1 MARLILRHL
10 LSACGMGMVLLG
22 TVPAQESTPS
32 QKAAE
37 AIQKFTQTPKAV
49 SRSLEVLTE
58 AAKKTLQQTI
68 GEKPGTSSK
77 ATSDDLTMPPKQS
90 ERPAPARFSPDG
102 RRDPFQPMTLRTKNS
117 FRPRENLSPL
127 ERLDLG
133 QITLVGIVWD
143 EKEPKAV
150 VEIPEA
156 GDTARGY
163 IVKIGTPIG
172 TADGKIKGITRNE
185 VIVEEF
191 YTDIHGAKRRREV
204 SKKLTTE

>member
-1 MARLILRHL
+1 
-10 LSACGMGMVLLG
+10 MGMVLLG
-22 TVPAQESTPS
+22 TVGAQESTPS
-32 QKAAE
+32 QKTTE
-37 AIQKFTQTPKAV
+37 AIQKFTQTPKAI

-58 AAKKTLQQTI
+58 AAKKTLQQAI
-68 GEKPGTSSK
+68 GEKPATGSK
-77 ATSDDLTMPPKQS
+77 AASDDLTMPPKQP

-102 RRDPFQPMTLRTKNS
+102 KRDPFQPMTLRTKNS
-117 FRPRENLSPL
+117 SRPRDNLSPL

-172 TADGKIKGITRNE
+172 TADGKVKGITRNE

-191 YTDIHGAKRRREV
+191 YTDIQGAKRRREV

>member
-1 MARLILRHL
+1 
-10 LSACGMGMVLLG
+10 MGMVLLG
-22 TVPAQESTPS
+22 NVAAQESTPS
-32 QKAAE
+32 QKTSD
-37 AIQKFTQTPKAV
+37 AIQKFTQTPKAI
-49 SRSLEVLTE
+49 SRSLEALTE
-58 AAKKTLQQTI
+58 AAKKTLQQAV
-68 GEKPGTSSK
+68 GEKPATSSK
-77 ATSDDLTMPPKQS
+77 ATSDDLTTPPKQS
-90 ERPAPARFSPDG
+90 ERPAAARFSPDG

-117 FRPRENLSPL
+117 SRPRENLSPL

-133 QITLVGIVWD
+133 QISLVGIVWD

-191 YTDIHGAKRRREV
+191 YTDTHGVKRTREV

>member
-1 MARLILRHL
+1 
-10 LSACGMGMVLLG
+10 
-22 TVPAQESTPS
+22 
-32 QKAAE
+32 
-37 AIQKFTQTPKAV
+37 
-49 SRSLEVLTE
+49 
-58 AAKKTLQQTI
+58 
-68 GEKPGTSSK
+68 
-77 ATSDDLTMPPKQS
+77 
-90 ERPAPARFSPDG
+90 
-102 RRDPFQPMTLRTKNS
+102 MTLRTKNS
-117 FRPRENLSPL
+117 SRPRENLSPL

-191 YTDIHGAKRRREV
+191 YTDIHGVKRTREV